1 MRKFLKNQKGF
12 TLIELMMVIA
22 VIGILAA
29 VLVPKIGTIK
39 DDAKSAGVETNMN
52 TIQAMAESM
61 MTNYKKKTADVF
73 EADLAAKIGT
83 KLTNPISDSSLAPAT
98 TTDAFT
104 AIPATDVGA
113 TITTAARYSTGDEA
127 AALDGTDDW
136 NLGANKAKVKGT
148 VFIGAVE
155 ASGKLSKV
163 YLTGFDAVGNAM
175 RTVEIIP

>member
-113 TITTAARYSTGDEA
+113 TITTAAWYSTGDEA
-127 AALDGTDDW
+127 AALDETGDWTLTD
-136 NLGANKAKVKGT
+136 KTKVKGT

-175 RTVEIIP
+175 RTVEITP